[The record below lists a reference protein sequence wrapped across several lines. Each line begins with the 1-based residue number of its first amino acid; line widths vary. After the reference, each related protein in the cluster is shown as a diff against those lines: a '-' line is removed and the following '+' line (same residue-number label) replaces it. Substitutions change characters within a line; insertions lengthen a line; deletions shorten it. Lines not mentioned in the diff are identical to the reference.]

1 MNKENKS
8 LEKLKL
14 GTKEKEIKNRRENK
28 KKDRK
33 NNKIH
38 DSIIKEILD
47 DKEEFKD
54 YMEKFHNVKIEE
66 EKLELQN
73 KEYRTRFGLRSKY
86 IDVLYKIQGEETFI
100 IVEHQSTV
108 DYVMSERMGDYCL
121 AVVGSRRRY
130 MVRSKN
136 RIAPLVYPMVL
147 STAKKPWDATRT
159 IKQDEGNLYKL
170 PVQKY
175 PEYEVTDINDYK
187 VEFLINLRT
196 GLGIILAFEKIKTK
210 EDYIYIMESLKNR
223 KINKR
228 ERRAMELI
236 IEHLEEEIP
245 ILKNKLTEEEIEE
258 LKEELLKIIMK
269 EGDFIM
275 MNFTKA
281 FVKIIE
287 EEGKKVRK
295 EEIKE
300 ARKEGR
306 KEGKKF
312 GENIIKSLFKSKMSA
327 KEIAER
333 TGIALS
339 EILKIVK
346 N

>member
-8 LEKLKL
+8 IEKLKL
-14 GTKEKEIKNRRENK
+14 DAKEKENEIKTKRENK
-28 KKDRK
+28 RKNKKKNRK

-38 DSIIKEILD
+38 DSVIKEILD

-54 YMEKFHNVKIEE
+54 YIETFHNVKIEE

-73 KEYRTRFGLRSKY
+73 KEYRTRLGLKPKY
-86 IDVLYKIQGEETFI
+86 IDILYKIKGEETFI

-121 AVVGSRRRY
+121 VVVRSRRKY

-136 RIAPLVYPMVL
+136 RIAPLVYPIVL

-187 VEFLINLRT
+187 IEYLLNLRT

-210 EDYIYIMESLKNR
+210 EDFTYIMENLKER

-228 ERRAMELI
+228 EKRAMELI
-236 IEHLEEEIP
+236 VEHLEEEIP

-269 EGDFIM
+269 EGDYIM
-275 MNFTKA
+275 MNFTKT
-281 FVKIIE
+281 FVKIMK
-287 EEGKKVRK
+287 EEGKKERQV
-295 EEIKE
+295 
-300 ARKEGR
+300 GR
-306 KEGKKF
+306 KEAKK
-312 GENIIKSLFKSKMSA
+312 EERKNIIKSLFKSKMSA

-339 EILKIVK
+339 EVLRIVK
-346 N
+346 

>member
-1 MNKENKS
+1 MDKDTKS
-8 LEKLKL
+8 TDKLKQ
-14 GTKEKEIKNRRENK
+14 TISIKK
-28 KKDRK
+28 K

-121 AVVGSRRRY
+121 VVVRSRRKY

-136 RIAPLVYPMVL
+136 RIAPLVYPIVL

-187 VEFLINLRT
+187 IEYLLNLRT
-196 GLGIILAFEKIKTK
+196 GLGIILSFEKIKTK
-210 EDYIYIMESLKNR
+210 EDFTYIMENLKER

-228 ERRAMELI
+228 EKRAMELI

-258 LKEELLKIIMK
+258 LKEELLKIAMK
-269 EGDFIM
+269 EGDYIM
-275 MNFTKA
+275 MNFTRA
-281 FVKIIE
+281 FVKIMK
-287 EEGKKVRK
+287 EEGKKERQ
-295 EEIKE
+295 
-300 ARKEGR
+300 EGR
-306 KEGKKF
+306 QEGRQF
-312 GENIIKSLFKSKMSA
+312 GENIIKSLFKSKMPA

-346 N
+346 T

>member
-1 MNKENKS
+1 ME
-8 LEKLKL
+8 LK
-14 GTKEKEIKNRRENK
+14 
-28 KKDRK
+28 
-33 NNKIH
+33 
-38 DSIIKEILD
+38 
-47 DKEEFKD
+47 
-54 YMEKFHNVKIEE
+54 
-66 EKLELQN
+66 N
-73 KEYRTRFGLRSKY
+73 KEYRTSFGLKTRY
-86 IDVLYKIQGEETFI
+86 IDVLYKIKGEETYI
-100 IVEHQSTV
+100 ILEHQSTV
-108 DYVMSERMGDYCL
+108 DYAMSERIGEYCL

-130 MVRSKN
+130 MLRSKN
-136 RIAPLVYPMVL
+136 RIAPLVYPIVL

-159 IKQDEGNLYKL
+159 IKQDEENLYKL

-196 GLGIILAFEKIKTK
+196 GL
-210 EDYIYIMESLKNR
+210 
-223 KINKR
+223 NKR

-236 IEHLEEEIP
+236 IEHLEEETP